1 MSENS
6 LALDDKE
13 SSNIRKPR
21 RKRERQQSNS
31 SQEPSSPLPQIN
43 ECECNAALNE
53 INAKLDKLLPLV
65 SQIVQLQAKVEEL
78 FKEKIELTKA
88 VEFNNAEIET
98 LKSDVQ
104 NLKEQHQNLN
114 NHTRALERTISYT
127 QEQIDK
133 QTARNI
139 KLEAYT
145 RRSNLM
151 LFGVKENQQQ
161 ARQENTL
168 EALKETLVEELKIP
182 KEKVDSFR
190 FERVH
195 RIPSRPNTNTDHR
208 RPIIARFS
216 FFQEKKEVFQ
226 YVKNIHHSSGIS
238 IADDFP
244 REIIEIR
251 KKLWPVLKAAK
262 KEKKVAYFKVDRL
275 IIDGCTYYGEETD
288 DLQFYANIM

>member
-78 FKEKIELTKA
+78 FKEKMELTKA

-151 LFGVKENQQQ
+151 LFGVKENHQQ

-168 EALKETLVEELKIP
+168 EALRETLVEELKIP
-182 KEKVDSFR
+182 KEKVDSF
-190 FERVH
+190 
-195 RIPSRPNTNTDHR
+195 
-208 RPIIARFS
+208 
-216 FFQEKKEVFQ
+216 
-226 YVKNIHHSSGIS
+226 S